1 MTTPADFRAR
11 SRAPEVGGRV
21 DEVMGQ
27 AGSENFSVASI
38 LLPRRFRRHLLAIYG
53 YCRYVDDVGDELE
66 GDRTSLLDAAER
78 ELDAA
83 ILGAAS
89 QPIFIELE
97 RTISACNLDRKPLVD
112 LIDANRL
119 DQTKHRYATFDELE
133 SYCALSANPVGRL
146 VLAVFGVANDA
157 ANHLS
162 DQVCTALQVIEHL
175 QDVAEDFAAGRIY
188 LPQADL
194 DRFGV
199 TPEDFGATTTSP
211 ALRRAVAFESSRAA
225 ALLAAGSPL
234 TGYLSGAGRVA
245 VAGFIGGGLAQ
256 LDALRRA
263 SYGVLDQTV
272 KASKYQVASFS
283 LRQLL
288 HSGRR

>member
-1 MTTPADFRAR
+1 V
-11 SRAPEVGGRV
+11 PEVGGRV
-21 DEVMGQ
+21 DDVMGQ

-83 ILGAAS
+83 MLGAAS

-97 RTISACNLDRKPLVD
+97 RTIQACNLDRKPLAD

-119 DQTKHRYATFDELE
+119 DQTKHRYATFVELE

-146 VLAVFGVANDA
+146 VLAVFGVANDV

-162 DQVCTALQVIEHL
+162 DHVCTALQVVEHL
-175 QDVAEDFAAGRIY
+175 QDVGEDFVADRVY

-199 TPEDFGATTTSP
+199 RPEDLGATTTSP
-211 ALRRAVAFESSRAA
+211 ALRRAVAFESSRAV
-225 ALLAAGSPL
+225 ALLEAGSAL

-256 LDALRRA
+256 LEALRSA
-263 SYGVLDQTV
+263 SYDVLGQTV

-288 HSGRR
+288 HAVRR

>member
-1 MTTPADFRAR
+1 
-11 SRAPEVGGRV
+11 
-21 DEVMGQ
+21 MGQ

-66 GDRTSLLDAAER
+66 GDRTSRLDATER

-83 ILGAAS
+83 MLGAAS

-97 RTISACNLDRKPLVD
+97 RTIAACNLDRKPLVD
-112 LIDANRL
+112 LIEANRL
-119 DQTKHRYATFDELE
+119 DQIKHRYATFDELE

-146 VLAVFGVANDA
+146 VLAVFGVTNDVA
-157 ANHLS
+157 DHLS
-162 DQVCTALQVIEHL
+162 DQVCTALQVVEHL
-175 QDVAEDFAAGRIY
+175 QDVGEDFAADRVY

-194 DRFGV
+194 ERFGV
-199 TPEDFGATTTSP
+199 VPEDLGATTTSP
-211 ALRRAVAFESSRAA
+211 ALRRAVAFESSRAV
-225 ALLAAGSPL
+225 ALLEAGSAL
-234 TGYLSGAGRVA
+234 TGYLPGAGRVA

-256 LDALRRA
+256 LQALERA
-263 SYGVLDQTV
+263 SFDVLGQTV

-288 HSGRR
+288 HPVRR